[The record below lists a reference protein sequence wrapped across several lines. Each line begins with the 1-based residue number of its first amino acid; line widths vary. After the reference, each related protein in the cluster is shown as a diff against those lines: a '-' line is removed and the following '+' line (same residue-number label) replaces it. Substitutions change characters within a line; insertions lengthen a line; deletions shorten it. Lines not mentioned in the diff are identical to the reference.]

1 MLSSK
6 LHGFQAFQFI
16 AALSFCILGTTLG
29 GCGASGDD
37 DATGGQSTTTP
48 DVTPV
53 EPFDF
58 TQTAP
63 WYACGDIEPPEGV
76 EVVKLLDGVDHFF
89 GSEDRRTV
97 REAVSL
103 PTGRNWGSVALK
115 LQLDC
120 PESGLCDHWDR
131 LATVGLELAE
141 GEPALELAR
150 YITPYRKAMCTFTDV
165 TELSPVL
172 QGDMN
177 AVSFIDTWVGP
188 GHSNGDGWKTTAEL
202 WFYPDNTMAGPD
214 EVINIWPMRRV
225 NVGSLEE
232 GARVDEQLVEETFT
246 IEGVVRRVEAHLV
259 ATGHG
264 FGHSLNCAEFCQMEH
279 TISINGLEYTVNQW
293 RGDCD
298 ENPVSPQLGTWEYG
312 RNGWCPGAISVGDKI
327 DLSAGIIPG
336 ENTIGVKVRL
346 KGGDEY
352 NNASPAADSTPS
364 EYVSLKLYVYR

>member
-1 MLSSK
+1 MQISRFNRVLSFRIA
-6 LHGFQAFQFI
+6 LRAAI
-16 AALSFCILGTTLG
+16 YVAALAALSA
-29 GCGASGDD
+29 CGASEGNEDSI
-37 DATGGQSTTTP
+37 GGEEDVT
-48 DVTPV
+48 VTPV

-63 WYACGDIEPPEGV
+63 WYACGDATPPDGV

-103 PTGRNWGSVALK
+103 PTGKKWGSVALK

-141 GEPALELAR
+141 GEPAVELAR
-150 YITPYRKAMCTFTDV
+150 YITPYRKEMCTFTDV
-165 TELSPVL
+165 TELSPIL
-172 QGDMN
+172 QGDLN

-202 WFYPDNTMAGPD
+202 WFYPDNSMAGPD

-232 GARVDEQLVEETFT
+232 GSRVDEQLVEETFN

-279 TISINGLEYTVNQW
+279 TISINGIEFTVNQW
-293 RGDCD
+293 RADCD

-312 RNGWCPGAISVGDKI
+312 RNGWCQGAISVGDKI
-327 DLSAGIIPG
+327 DLSSGIVPG
-336 ENTIGVKVRL
+336 ENTIGVRVRL
-346 KGGDEY
+346 SGGDEY
-352 NNASPAADSTPS
+352 NNTSPAADSTPS